1 MTFQAVKTIR
11 KRPYR
16 AIHKSALTVPL
27 FSRNQ
32 EQLFHILAN
41 QSQSAQA
48 ASQPSID
55 YPLLS
60 FSRLPHPIETLSP
73 SNKDQL
79 PNLHVFCSSSTA
91 PLFVAEREHKE
102 KRIDEKRRKKKEQVE
117 LEWKKGGIL
126 YGGSMECWNALKI
139 YTRA

>member
-102 KRIDEKRRKKKEQVE
+102 KRIDEKRRKKRNKSNQNGKREVSYT
-117 LEWKKGGIL
+117 GDR
-126 YGGSMECWNALKI
+126 WNAG
-139 YTRA
+139 TR